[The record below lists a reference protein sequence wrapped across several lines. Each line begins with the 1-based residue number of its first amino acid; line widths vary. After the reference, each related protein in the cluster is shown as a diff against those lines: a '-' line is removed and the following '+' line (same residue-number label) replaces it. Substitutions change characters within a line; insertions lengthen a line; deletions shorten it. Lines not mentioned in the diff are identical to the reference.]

1 MSRGSRLETV
11 ASEGR
16 LHEDGARQ
24 AQRTSVSEH
33 PSTVGRCHAQAQ
45 YLCKASLVATA
56 RRENVT
62 IAARPTRAD
71 DTGCFHLLD
80 HARRPVVA
88 DLQAALPPRYRGD
101 RKSVVWGKSVSVRVD
116 PGGRRLINKKK
127 KTKT

>member
-80 HARRPVVA
+80 HARRTVVP
-88 DLQAALPPRYRGD
+88 DLQAALHPRYRGTTRFD
-101 RKSVVWGKSVSVRVD
+101 HHRDGLHVH
-116 PGGRRLINKKK
+116 LIILNLPP
-127 KTKT
+127 TPPP